1 MKAVLKWIVGLTLF
15 LFALVAFFTP
25 SYIGFSLFLISAIIC
40 LPPTL
45 NWIENKLLKIKLNR
59 AFKYIA
65 VLALPIFGISFTGS
79 QVGNRATSQSNIF
92 TKNDSVTDSILQV
105 RKAQRTKLML
115 SFDSLAKANSL
126 RIEKDEFKPDVAF
139 YKPKDAPN
147 SSLMNWMYPYLAKS
161 SNYVSLRYKIQYES
175 DDWLFIENVKVK
187 VTYENGNEKIVD
199 LYSGRFDRDNGS
211 GKIWEW
217 NDTKVDDAMYLDLL
231 TISKAKTAKIRFNGS
246 KYYKERIMTKRELKA
261 LNDVI
266 NVYKQIRE

>member
-79 QVGNRATSQSNIF
+79 QVGSRANSQSNIF
-92 TKNDSVTDSILQV
+92 TKNDSVTDSVLQV

-126 RIEKDEFKPDVAF
+126 KINKDEFKPDVAF
-139 YKPKDAPN
+139 YKPKDAPKN
-147 SSLMNWMYPYLAKS
+147 IFNNWMYPYLVKS
-161 SNYVSLRYKIQYES
+161 SNYLSLRYKIQYEG
-175 DDWLFIENVKVK
+175 DDWLFIESVKVK
-187 VTYENGNEKIVD
+187 VNYEGGNEKIVN
-199 LYSGRFDRDNGS
+199 LYSGSFDRENAA

-217 NDTKVDDAMYLDLL
+217 VDTKVTDAMYLDLL

-246 KYYKERIMTKRELKA
+246 KYHNERIMTKKELKA

-266 NVYKQIRE
+266 NVYKQVRE